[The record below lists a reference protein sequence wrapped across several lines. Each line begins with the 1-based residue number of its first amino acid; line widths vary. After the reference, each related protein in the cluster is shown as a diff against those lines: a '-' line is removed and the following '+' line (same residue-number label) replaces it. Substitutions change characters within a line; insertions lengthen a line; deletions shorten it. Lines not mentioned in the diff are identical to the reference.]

1 MFQASGVTRKSMAF
15 TERDIK
21 DAHRD
26 EVQDQ
31 KRKHRVRQKGLEIH
45 AAMGCADRTD

>member
-1 MFQASGVTRKSMAF
+1 MAF

-31 KRKHRVRQKGLEIH
+31 KPNTE
-45 AAMGCADRTD
+45 CAKRGGNPRGDGMR